1 MNSLPKGLKEEF
13 PARLLSSD
21 TDAGC
26 GSNIWNWNALGVST
40 ALWNLVI
47 SGLNL
52 GLRKETV
59 LQLVRSIQYGAPD
72 IKFELKEEGGNSS
85 MPMAA
90 VPSEGENVQFHAV
103 QGHEGDNEIAA
114 VSYSF
119 RVFILFS
126 RHVTDTEIKL

>member
-1 MNSLPKGLKEEF
+1 MNSLPKGLKDEF

-52 GLRKETV
+52 GLRKDTV
-59 LQLVRSIQYGAPD
+59 LQLIHSIQYGAPD
-72 IKFELKEEGGNSS
+72 IKFELKEEGRNPS
-85 MPMAA
+85 MPIA
-90 VPSEGENVQFHAV
+90 VAPSEGGNEQFHGI
-103 QGHEGDNEIAA
+103 QGNEGDDEIPV

-119 RVFILFS
+119 QFLYFF
-126 RHVTDTEIKL
+126 RHGT